1 MIRWLHISDLH
12 IKNKADWNSFKKELV
27 AKCEKIGVIDFVV
40 VTGDFHDFSDKGDFS
55 LAEAFLKQLMKEL
68 KLDIQKSLF
77 VVPGN
82 HDGVSSVPD
91 KNTYI
96 SAAIGKPL
104 ELEEKWLNVLYGAFE
119 DYEVFVKKL
128 IPDYPVNHPAR
139 VHHRDWNSKIN
150 FIHCNT
156 ALVADGKQKGN
167 QLLDIDKLV
176 MEEYRKDIPNII
188 LAHNSFKDL
197 NVEHQKRI
205 QDVIRTNPVCAYFC
219 GDKHIEE
226 VEQITYESN
235 QNKQIPCVVSYKSS
249 PEATDSYSVFGMII
263 GEWREEEPTAYLRGW
278 TWKSGIGFKT
288 DAVITEQEID
298 MTGRLERKSEANVN
312 IEDKI
317 LLERK
322 KYEKIPEEKVVKK
335 DVEEVEKRRFV
346 KLYYSMTPDQRE
358 KINRKYPFKNI
369 KLKKKMEPKEL
380 IQYVEWVEEEGLL
393 EQMIRD
399 MKNMF

>member
-188 LAHNSFKDL
+188 LAHK
-197 NVEHQKRI
+197 KRI

-322 KYEKIPEEKVVKK
+322 KYE
-335 DVEEVEKRRFV
+335 
-346 KLYYSMTPDQRE
+346 
-358 KINRKYPFKNI
+358 
-369 KLKKKMEPKEL
+369 PKEL